1 MATSESYS
9 IPTCSGNAC
18 FVILGGL
25 VKDKPVHMQ
34 NLAQEIK
41 MDHCIKC
48 TPLIESTQES
58 TLSKTLEV
66 GSYSLPGSW
75 IVELLAVFQP
85 PQNIKTLIHADL
97 SKPILDT

>member
-1 MATSESYS
+1 MFCDTRWVGKRQ
-9 IPTCSGNAC
+9 TCTHAKSSSGNKNGP
-18 FVILGGL
+18 FQYPYV
-25 VKDKPVHMQ
+25 
-34 NLAQEIK
+34 N
-41 MDHCIKC
+41 IKC

-66 GSYSLPGSW
+66 GCYSLPGSW

-97 SKPILDT
+97 SKSILDT

>member
-1 MATSESYS
+1 MATSESYG

-25 VKDKPVHMQ
+25 LKDKPVHMQ

-41 MDHCIKC
+41 MYHSIKC

-58 TLSKTLEV
+58 TLSKTLKV
-66 GSYSLPGSW
+66 GCYSMPGSW

-97 SKPILDT
+97 SKSILDT